1 MVDST
6 CPKVNSAP
14 GVVLDISIINE
25 RRMNSHIV
33 SRWIRSDNVESV
45 HQVSAVLIDP
55 AGEVVFS
62 AGDINASTYIRSAAK
77 PFQAL
82 ALLESGAYAKFG
94 VTVEELAVVCAS
106 HSSQPRHLDV
116 VRGFQQKVGVTD
128 DDLHCGPHPPYN
140 REAEEDVLRSGE
152 LLTALYN
159 NCSGKH
165 TGFLAA
171 AKAMHAS
178 LDSYLDPEH
187 PVQLFILEQI
197 QEMLRLDEITL
208 GIDGC
213 SAPTYYLSLQNM
225 ARMIQQLA
233 DRDNDRL
240 SRQFH
245 AMSTNPFLVGGS
257 KRFDT
262 DFMKVMGGRA
272 VAKEGAEGL
281 QTIAIRD
288 EKGQPYGLV
297 VKVLDG
303 NSRPRPQ
310 AVMGILHRFG
320 LIDDLHLNQLNPH
333 LKPIFKNWAGHLE
346 GILETELPGSNL

>member
-1 MVDST
+1 
-6 CPKVNSAP
+6 
-14 GVVLDISIINE
+14 
-25 RRMNSHIV
+25 MNNQIV
-33 SRWIRSDNVESV
+33 SRWIRSDNVESI

-55 AGEVVFS
+55 AGEVVFA
-62 AGDINASTYIRSAAK
+62 AGDINASYFIRSAAK

-106 HSSQPRHLDV
+106 HSSQPQHLDV
-116 VRGFQQKVGVTD
+116 VRSLQHKVGVAVA
-128 DDLHCGPHPPYN
+128 DLQCGPHPPYN
-140 REAEEDVLRSGE
+140 REAAEDILRSGE
-152 LLTALYN
+152 SFTALHN

-171 AKAMHAS
+171 AKAMNTS
-178 LDSYLDPEH
+178 LETYLDPQH
-187 PVQLFILEQI
+187 PVQVFIREQI
-197 QEMLRLDEITL
+197 QGMLQLNEITS

-213 SAPTYYLSLQNM
+213 SAPTFYLSLQNM

-233 DRDNDRL
+233 DNDNDRF

-245 AMSTNPFLVGGS
+245 AMSANPFLVGGS
-257 KRFDT
+257 GRFDT
-262 DFMKVMGGRA
+262 DFMRVMEGRA

-288 EKGQPYGLV
+288 EKGRPYGLV

-303 NSRPRPQ
+303 NPRPRPQ

-320 LIDDLHLNQLNPH
+320 LVDDLHLSKLDQQ
-333 LKPIFKNWAGHLE
+333 LKPLFKNWAGNLV
-346 GILETELPGSNL
+346 GSLETELPGSNL